1 MRLKL
6 ISCEIF
12 YREMCAAI
20 ARSINR
26 IDVEFL
32 PKGLHDIGQEK
43 MLNRLRSALEAM
55 DESNYDA
62 VLLGYGLGN
71 NGVAGLTAR
80 SVPLVIPRAHD
91 CITLF
96 LGSKERY
103 ADYFQ
108 DHPGTY
114 FLTTGWIERG
124 LDLGEMTHLSVQH
137 IHGLDQPYE
146 QLAAKYGEDNA
157 KYLYEQFGNMT
168 KNYQRFT
175 FVEMGLEPDAR
186 FEKRAK
192 EEADRRGCVLE
203 KIQGDMSLFQ
213 RLVDG
218 DWKEDDFLVVPPG
231 RRIAAK
237 VDDGILCLEE
247 CES

>member
-12 YREMCAAI
+12 YREMCSSI
-20 ARSINR
+20 ARSVNR

-43 MLNRLRSALEAM
+43 MLSRLRSALDAV

-62 VLLGYGLGN
+62 VLLGYGLCN
-71 NGVAGLTAR
+71 NGVAGLAAR

-103 ADYFQ
+103 ANYFQ
-108 DHPGTY
+108 NHPGTY

-124 LDLGEMTHLSVQH
+124 IDLGEMNQLSVQH
-137 IHGLDQPYE
+137 IHSLDRTYE

-186 FEKRAK
+186 FEQRAK

-213 RLVDG
+213 RFVDG
-218 DWKEDDFLVVPPG
+218 DWNENDFLVVPPG

-237 VDDGILCLEE
+237 VDDGILCVEE
-247 CES
+247 RES